1 MLIETKLPLFCTTFH
16 IQTVIS
22 HLKKKLN
29 ILLIVISIGV
39 LVFIGVAIFAISIM
53 GKKTDAEYFEKKNNI
68 ISKSKKHR
76 ILYSYGLDT
85 LKWEKYVLKRKID
98 LILNKTERD
107 STIFFALTSA
117 LDSTDTFGSIQYV
130 KIDSSL
136 YIYGEKYHI
145 IQAEKYLNKNL
156 SEFPFDLY
164 ELIESYADAN
174 GPFLFNTDYGI
185 LNVEAWSAGRQIFYL
200 PNESTVD
207 IEKELLRKF
216 KSE

>member
-1 MLIETKLPLFCTTFH
+1 MRTKTE
-16 IQTVIS
+16 
-22 HLKKKLN
+22 N
-29 ILLIVISIGV
+29 
-39 LVFIGVAIFAISIM
+39 
-53 GKKTDAEYFEKKNNI
+53 EYFEKQKQNYTELTQ
-68 ISKSKKHR
+68 KR

-85 LKWEKYVLKRKID
+85 LNWENYVLKRKIN
-98 LILNKTERD
+98 LTLKKIERD
-107 STIFFALTSA
+107 STIFFALSSS
-117 LDSTDTFGSIQYV
+117 LDSTDTYGSIQYV

-145 IQAEKYLNKNL
+145 IEAEKYFNKNL
-156 SEFPFDLY
+156 SKFQFDLY
-164 ELIESYADAN
+164 ELIESYDDAN

-207 IEKELLRKF
+207 IEKELLRNL

>member
-1 MLIETKLPLFCTTFH
+1 M
-16 IQTVIS
+16 
-22 HLKKKLN
+22 KKKLN
-29 ILLIVISIGV
+29 ILLILISVGV
-39 LVFIGVAIFAISIM
+39 VVFVGLTFFGISIM
-53 GKKTDAEYFEKKNNI
+53 RTKTENEYFEKQKQNYTELTQ
-68 ISKSKKHR
+68 KR

-85 LKWEKYVLKRKID
+85 LNWENYVLKRKIN
-98 LILNKTERD
+98 LTLKKIERD
-107 STIFFALTSA
+107 STIFFALSSS
-117 LDSTDTFGSIQYV
+117 LDSTDTYGSIQYV

-145 IQAEKYLNKNL
+145 IEAEKYFNKNL
-156 SEFPFDLY
+156 SKFQFDLY
-164 ELIESYADAN
+164 ELIESYDDAN

-207 IEKELLRKF
+207 IEKELLRNL